1 MSPNKN
7 SFDSTVV
14 VSKEKIRKNIRN
26 ALTVKRSNT
35 PSNID
40 TTTPFFTPIEDLTT
54 DFINN
59 YRKAGGVYIKC
70 SKNDF
75 AEKLMFILEKKRY
88 GTLLNTNKS
97 LNRILEDGKI
107 HYTDY
112 IETDKPVDALIVYSD
127 LLISRSGSLI
137 FSQKYSLYPSILN
150 LGSDLIAISFS
161 NRIVEDL
168 QTGIKVMESVYN
180 GKPFEFFE
188 VITPSIKKDQEENT
202 PANPQIILF
211 LIHNE

>member
-1 MSPNKN
+1 MPPDKN
-7 SFDSTVV
+7 SFDSTNVI
-14 VSKEKIRKNIRN
+14 SKEKIRKNIRN

-40 TTTPFFTPIEDLTT
+40 TSTPLFTPLEEQTT

-59 YRKAGGVYIKC
+59 FRKAGGVYIRC
-70 SKNDF
+70 SKSDF
-75 AEKLMFILEKKRY
+75 TEKLMFILEKKKY

-127 LLISRSGSLI
+127 LLISRSGSLV

-150 LGSDLIAISFS
+150 LGTDLIAISFS
-161 NRIVEDL
+161 NRVVQDL
-168 QTGIKVMESVYN
+168 QNGIKVMESVYN

-188 VITPSIKKDQEENT
+188 VITPSVKKDQEEYT